1 MENNLQIFTNENFGS
16 IRSVEINDKPY
27 FVANDIARALGY
39 KRPADAVTMHCKGSV
54 KYSIHTPGG
63 VQEAK
68 VIPIDD
74 LYRLITKS
82 KLPETEKFESWVISE
97 IIPKINNNDN
107 NLQVNDNVCI
117 YRNDLFGEMRTVSIN
132 NIGWFCLSDICRALE
147 LSQPS
152 KVRERLNQ
160 KGVRTIPT
168 PTKGGIQNLLYIDE
182 SNLYKTIF
190 QSRKPSA
197 EQFTDWVTDEV
208 LPSIRKTGQYSLN
221 DSKPDSYMIE
231 DPIARAQRWIEEQ
244 QEKKE
249 LEEKTIELTETNKKL
264 EKERDELIPKAEFG
278 GMIGISNDCITMEEM
293 AKVLHSHGIKDI
305 GRNRLFA
312 WLRAEKVLQ
321 RNNLPYQRY
330 LESGFFKVH
339 EYTYADRKTGEP
351 RIGTQTTVTP
361 KGQMAIVHSWVTWL
375 RGENLEEEKIEECN

>member
-16 IRSVEINDKPY
+16 IRVLEINGKLW
-27 FVANDIARALGY
+27 FVSKDIATALGY
-39 KRPADAVTMHCKGSV
+39 SNSRKAVADHVYEDDKGVTKCDTPSGRQDMSV
-54 KYSIHTPGG
+54 INLSG
-63 VQEAK
+63 VFA
-68 VIPIDD
+68 
-74 LYRLITKS
+74 LIFGS
-82 KLPETEKFESWVISE
+82 KLESAKE
-97 IIPKINNNDN
+97 FKH
-107 NLQVNDNVCI
+107 
-117 YRNDLFGEMRTVSIN
+117 
-132 NIGWFCLSDICRALE
+132 
-147 LSQPS
+147 
-152 KVRERLNQ
+152 
-160 KGVRTIPT
+160 
-168 PTKGGIQNLLYIDE
+168 
-182 SNLYKTIF
+182 
-190 QSRKPSA
+190 
-197 EQFTDWVTDEV
+197 WVTSEV
-208 LPSIRKTGQYSLN
+208 LPSIQNTGQYSLN

-244 QEKKE
+244 KEKKE
-249 LEEKTIELTETNKKL
+249 LEAKAIELTETNQKL

-321 RNNLPYQRY
+321 GNNLPYQRY

-375 RGENLEEEKIEECN
+375 KGENLEECN

>member
-16 IRSVEINDKPY
+16 IRVLEINGKLW
-27 FVANDIARALGY
+27 FVSKDIATALGY
-39 KRPADAVTMHCKGSV
+39 SNSRKAVADHVYEDDKGVTKCDTPSGRQDMSV
-54 KYSIHTPGG
+54 INLSG
-63 VQEAK
+63 VFA
-68 VIPIDD
+68 
-74 LYRLITKS
+74 LIFGS
-82 KLPETEKFESWVISE
+82 KLESAKE
-97 IIPKINNNDN
+97 FKH
-107 NLQVNDNVCI
+107 
-117 YRNDLFGEMRTVSIN
+117 
-132 NIGWFCLSDICRALE
+132 
-147 LSQPS
+147 
-152 KVRERLNQ
+152 
-160 KGVRTIPT
+160 
-168 PTKGGIQNLLYIDE
+168 
-182 SNLYKTIF
+182 
-190 QSRKPSA
+190 
-197 EQFTDWVTDEV
+197 WVTSEV
-208 LPSIRKTGQYSLN
+208 LPSIQNTGQYSLN

-244 QEKKE
+244 QEKKA
-249 LEEKTIELTETNKKL
+249 LEAKTIELTETNQKL

-321 RNNLPYQRY
+321 GNNLPYQRY

-351 RIGTQTTVTP
+351 RIGTKTTVTP

-375 RGENLEEEKIEECN
+375 KGENLEECN

>member
-16 IRSVEINDKPY
+16 IRVLEINGKLW
-27 FVANDIARALGY
+27 FVSKDIATALGY
-39 KRPADAVTMHCKGSV
+39 SNSRKAVADHVYEDDKGVTKCDTPSGRQDMSV
-54 KYSIHTPGG
+54 INLSG
-63 VQEAK
+63 VFA
-68 VIPIDD
+68 
-74 LYRLITKS
+74 LIFGS
-82 KLPETEKFESWVISE
+82 KLESAKE
-97 IIPKINNNDN
+97 FKH
-107 NLQVNDNVCI
+107 
-117 YRNDLFGEMRTVSIN
+117 
-132 NIGWFCLSDICRALE
+132 
-147 LSQPS
+147 
-152 KVRERLNQ
+152 
-160 KGVRTIPT
+160 
-168 PTKGGIQNLLYIDE
+168 
-182 SNLYKTIF
+182 
-190 QSRKPSA
+190 
-197 EQFTDWVTDEV
+197 WVTSEV
-208 LPSIRKTGQYSLN
+208 LPSIQNTGQYSLN

-244 QEKKE
+244 KEKKE
-249 LEEKTIELTETNKKL
+249 LEAKAIELTETNQKL

-321 RNNLPYQRY
+321 GNNLPYQRY

-351 RIGTQTTVTP
+351 RIGTKTTVTP

-375 RGENLEEEKIEECN
+375 KGENLEECN

>member
-16 IRSVEINDKPY
+16 IRSVEINGKPY

-54 KYSIHTPGG
+54 KYRYLTPGG
-63 VQEAK
+63 EQEVK
-68 VIPIDD
+68 VIPEGD
-74 LYRLITKS
+74 LYRLIIKS
-82 KLPETEKFESWVISE
+82 KLPEAEKFESWIM
-97 IIPKINNNDN
+97 D
-107 NLQVNDNVCI
+107 D
-117 YRNDLFGEMRTVSIN
+117 
-132 NIGWFCLSDICRALE
+132 
-147 LSQPS
+147 
-152 KVRERLNQ
+152 
-160 KGVRTIPT
+160 
-168 PTKGGIQNLLYIDE
+168 
-182 SNLYKTIF
+182 
-190 QSRKPSA
+190 
-197 EQFTDWVTDEV
+197 V
-208 LPSIRKTGQYSLN
+208 LPTLRKTGQYSLN

-249 LEEKTIELTETNKKL
+249 LEAKTIELTETNQKL

-351 RIGTQTTVTP
+351 RIGTKTTVTP

>member
-1 MENNLQIFTNENFGS
+1 MENNLQIFTNDNFGS
-16 IRSVEINDKPY
+16 IRSVEINGKPY

-54 KYSIHTPGG
+54 KYRYLTPGG
-63 VQEAK
+63 EQEVK
-68 VIPIDD
+68 VIPEGD
-74 LYRLITKS
+74 LYRLIIKS
-82 KLPETEKFESWVISE
+82 KLPEAEKFESWIM
-97 IIPKINNNDN
+97 D
-107 NLQVNDNVCI
+107 D
-117 YRNDLFGEMRTVSIN
+117 
-132 NIGWFCLSDICRALE
+132 
-147 LSQPS
+147 
-152 KVRERLNQ
+152 
-160 KGVRTIPT
+160 
-168 PTKGGIQNLLYIDE
+168 
-182 SNLYKTIF
+182 
-190 QSRKPSA
+190 
-197 EQFTDWVTDEV
+197 V
-208 LPSIRKTGQYSLN
+208 LPTLRETGKYSLN
-221 DSKPDSYMIE
+221 NPKPDSYMIE

-249 LEEKTIELTETNKKL
+249 LEAKTIELTETNQKL

-339 EYTYADRKTGEP
+339 EYTYADRRTGER
-351 RIGTQTTVTP
+351 RIRTQTTVTP
-361 KGQMAIVHSWVTWL
+361 TGQMSIVHSWVTWL
-375 RGENLEEEKIEECN
+375 KGANLEECN

>member
-1 MENNLQIFTNENFGS
+1 MKNNLQIFTNENFGS
-16 IRSVEINDKPY
+16 IRALKINGKPW
-27 FVANDIARALGY
+27 FVGRDIATALGY
-39 KRPADAVTMHCKGSV
+39 SNTKDALKAHVEEEDKRILQRSEITTLENHSPGAAIPANFTKAD
-54 KYSIHTPGG
+54 
-63 VQEAK
+63 
-68 VIPIDD
+68 IPNRGLTIINESGM
-74 LYRLITKS
+74 YALIFGS
-82 KLPETEKFESWVISE
+82 KLESAKE
-97 IIPKINNNDN
+97 FKH
-107 NLQVNDNVCI
+107 
-117 YRNDLFGEMRTVSIN
+117 
-132 NIGWFCLSDICRALE
+132 
-147 LSQPS
+147 
-152 KVRERLNQ
+152 
-160 KGVRTIPT
+160 
-168 PTKGGIQNLLYIDE
+168 
-182 SNLYKTIF
+182 
-190 QSRKPSA
+190 
-197 EQFTDWVTDEV
+197 WVTDEV
-208 LPSIRKTGQYSLN
+208 LPSIRETGQYSLN

-244 QEKKE
+244 KEKKE
-249 LEEKTIELTETNKKL
+249 LEAKTIELTETNQKL

-351 RIGTQTTVTP
+351 RIGTKTTVTP

-375 RGENLEEEKIEECN
+375 RRETLEEVKIQECN

>member
-1 MENNLQIFTNENFGS
+1 MKNKLQIFTNENFGS
-16 IRSVEINDKPY
+16 IRSVEINGKPY

-54 KYSIHTPGG
+54 KYRYLTPGG
-63 VQEAK
+63 EQEVK
-68 VIPIDD
+68 VIPEGD
-74 LYRLITKS
+74 LYRLIIKS
-82 KLPETEKFESWVISE
+82 KLPEAEKFESWIM
-97 IIPKINNNDN
+97 D
-107 NLQVNDNVCI
+107 D
-117 YRNDLFGEMRTVSIN
+117 
-132 NIGWFCLSDICRALE
+132 
-147 LSQPS
+147 
-152 KVRERLNQ
+152 
-160 KGVRTIPT
+160 
-168 PTKGGIQNLLYIDE
+168 
-182 SNLYKTIF
+182 
-190 QSRKPSA
+190 
-197 EQFTDWVTDEV
+197 V
-208 LPSIRKTGQYSLN
+208 LPTLRKTGQYSLN

-249 LEEKTIELTETNKKL
+249 LEAKTIELTETNQKL

-375 RGENLEEEKIEECN
+375 KGENLEECN

>member
-16 IRSVEINDKPY
+16 IRVLEINGKLW
-27 FVANDIARALGY
+27 FVSKDIATALGY
-39 KRPADAVTMHCKGSV
+39 SNSRKAVADHVYEDDKGVTKCDTPSGRQNMSV
-54 KYSIHTPGG
+54 INLSG
-63 VQEAK
+63 VFA
-68 VIPIDD
+68 
-74 LYRLITKS
+74 LIFGS
-82 KLPETEKFESWVISE
+82 KLESAKE
-97 IIPKINNNDN
+97 FKH
-107 NLQVNDNVCI
+107 
-117 YRNDLFGEMRTVSIN
+117 
-132 NIGWFCLSDICRALE
+132 
-147 LSQPS
+147 
-152 KVRERLNQ
+152 
-160 KGVRTIPT
+160 
-168 PTKGGIQNLLYIDE
+168 
-182 SNLYKTIF
+182 
-190 QSRKPSA
+190 
-197 EQFTDWVTDEV
+197 WVTSEV
-208 LPSIRKTGQYSLN
+208 LPSIQNTGQYSLN

-244 QEKKE
+244 KEKKE
-249 LEEKTIELTETNKKL
+249 LEAKAIELTETNQKL

-321 RNNLPYQRY
+321 GNNLPYQRY

-351 RIGTQTTVTP
+351 RIGTKTTVTP

-375 RGENLEEEKIEECN
+375 KGENLEECN

>member
-16 IRSVEINDKPY
+16 IRVLEINGKPW
-27 FVANDIARALGY
+27 FVSKDVATSLGY
-39 KRPADAVTMHCKGSV
+39 SNSRKAIADHVHEDDKGVTKCDTPSGKQNMSV
-54 KYSIHTPGG
+54 INLSG
-63 VQEAK
+63 VYA
-68 VIPIDD
+68 
-74 LYRLITKS
+74 LIFGS
-82 KLPETEKFESWVISE
+82 KLESAKE
-97 IIPKINNNDN
+97 FKH
-107 NLQVNDNVCI
+107 
-117 YRNDLFGEMRTVSIN
+117 
-132 NIGWFCLSDICRALE
+132 
-147 LSQPS
+147 
-152 KVRERLNQ
+152 
-160 KGVRTIPT
+160 
-168 PTKGGIQNLLYIDE
+168 
-182 SNLYKTIF
+182 
-190 QSRKPSA
+190 
-197 EQFTDWVTDEV
+197 WVTSEV
-208 LPSIRKTGQYSLN
+208 LPSIQSTGYYFLN
-221 DSKPDSYMIE
+221 NSKPDSYMIE

-244 QEKKE
+244 QEKKA
-249 LEEKTIELTETNKKL
+249 LEAKTIELTETNQKL

-351 RIGTQTTVTP
+351 RIGTKTTVTP